1 MRINAANDIILTY
14 ILLIHYTAVHM
25 VYMYY
30 MLVCVT
36 IIKRNSKHILFP
48 ISYSPFHIV
57 IDAQH
62 PLLFLYTHTQ
72 LLLIPPSFLDV
83 YDRLTHTQH
92 SVKPL
97 Q

>member
-1 MRINAANDIILTY
+1 
-14 ILLIHYTAVHM
+14 
-25 VYMYY
+25 
-30 MLVCVT
+30 MLMCVT

-57 IDAQH
+57 MQQQH

-72 LLLIPPSFLDV
+72 LLLIPPTLFPIDV
-83 YDRLTHTQH
+83 YDRHT
-92 SVKPL
+92 VKPL